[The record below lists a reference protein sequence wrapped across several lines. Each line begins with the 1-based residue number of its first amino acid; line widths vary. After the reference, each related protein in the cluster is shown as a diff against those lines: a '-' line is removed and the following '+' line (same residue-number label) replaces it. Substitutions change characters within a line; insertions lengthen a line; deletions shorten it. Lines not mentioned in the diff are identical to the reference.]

1 MWMHSSKALLH
12 AAKVIEDAADMAG
25 SGVIFAPPAIDLD
38 LLRAWKNRVVA
49 KLTNG
54 LKVLAKQRKV
64 DVVQGEAK
72 FTGPFFP
79 GGVRN
84 RRRAANRLQAVHH
97 RGGIRVGALP
107 GFPTIRA

>member
-1 MWMHSSKALLH
+1 LH

-72 FTGPFFP
+72 FTGPFSLEVS
-79 GGVRN
+79 GTDGA
-84 RRRAANRLQAVHH
+84 RRIDFKQCIIAVGSESA
-97 RGGIRVGALP
+97 RLP